1 MLKCYIHRI
10 FAIIIASFNRINWD
24 NCFLLLAGKRRNSRK
39 YSPLSGRL
47 HRMPNS
53 FNSNGVLPQREPK
66 RCAWERGDP
75 TRLELQNVSN
85 TRRSKGREA
94 PPSTSLQLPSLPL
107 PPPGTLLPVH
117 HLLPT
122 LKSLHLRASNFIKI
136 SLLWNCRGW
145 ITCTDPRCPCT
156 ASWDLVIAW
165 LMGGSCWRF
174 PISVWR
180 L

>member
-107 PPPGTLLPVH
+107 PPLAPYYPSTISCQHSSLYTYVPLI
-117 HLLPT
+117 L
-122 LKSLHLRASNFIKI
+122 LKSLFFGTAGDELPARIRGVRARQVEI
-136 SLLWNCRGW
+136 L
-145 ITCTDPRCPCT
+145 
-156 ASWDLVIAW
+156 
-165 LMGGSCWRF
+165 
-174 PISVWR
+174 
-180 L
+180 